1 MATFVTAQWAEQHI
15 DAPNLLFLDPRRP
28 MRYLQG
34 HLKHAVNLPVY
45 KAFDADAKLLP
56 DAHLQRW
63 IGAAGLDDQATPVIY
78 DSFDGQNGAMLVWL
92 LEYFGR
98 TNVHLL
104 NIFFER
110 WVAEGHEVFYK
121 PVPAVSKTFI
131 ARVNPQMRVTIDD
144 LRRDSGLKLIDFRSR
159 EEYTGEQDRDGQPGH
174 IPGAVNIV
182 WRDLVG
188 PQQEVLASCE
198 NIQQLVGTTGIQ
210 RDDRIVAY
218 CRLGMRAALG
228 YLALQQAGY
237 DVRLYDRSY
246 AEWARRGL
254 PSVCGSA
261 RYGNGGAQPSPGA
274 SGT

>member
-1 MATFVTAQWAEQHI
+1 
-15 DAPNLLFLDPRRP
+15 
-28 MRYLQG
+28 
-34 HLKHAVNLPVY
+34 
-45 KAFDADAKLLP
+45 
-56 DAHLQRW
+56 
-63 IGAAGLDDQATPVIY
+63 VIY

-98 TNVHLL
+98 TDVHLL

-121 PVPAVSKTFI
+121 PVPAVSKTFT

-198 NIQQLVGTTGIQ
+198 NIQQLVGATGIQ

-254 PSVCGSA
+254 PSVCGSD

>member
-98 TNVHLL
+98 TDVHLL

-188 PQQEVLASCE
+188 PQQEVLASWE
-198 NIQQLVGTTGIQ
+198 NIQQLVGATGIQ

-254 PSVCGSA
+254 PSVCGSD
-261 RYGNGGAQPSPGA
+261 RYGNGDAQLTPDTSGA
-274 SGT
+274 

>member
-1 MATFVTAQWAEQHI
+1 MATLVSAEWVEEHI
-15 DAPNLLFLDPRRP
+15 AAPEILPLDPRRP

-45 KAFDADAKLLP
+45 KAFDADGKLLP
-56 DAHLQRW
+56 DAQLQLW
-63 IGAAGLDDQATPVIY
+63 IGAAGLNGRATPLVY
-78 DSFDGQNGAMLVWL
+78 DSFDGQNGAMLTWL

-98 TNVHLL
+98 TDVHLL

-121 PVPAVSKTFI
+121 PVPPVSQVFA
-131 ARVNPQMRVTIDD
+131 ARVNPQIRATLDD
-144 LRRDSGLKLIDFRSR
+144 LRRGSDLKLIDFRSR
-159 EEYTGEQDRDGQPGH
+159 EEYTGEQDRDGKPGH

-182 WRDLVG
+182 WRDLIG
-188 PQQEVLASCE
+188 ARQEVLASDE
-198 NIQQLVGTTGIQ
+198 EIEQSVGATGIQ
-210 RDDRIVAY
+210 RGDQIVAY

-246 AEWARRGL
+246 AEWARSGL
-254 PSVCGSA
+254 PSV
-261 RYGNGGAQPSPGA
+261 
-274 SGT
+274 SGEGPFGTGDA

>member
-1 MATFVTAQWAEQHI
+1 MATLVTAQSVEQHFN
-15 DAPNLLFLDPRRP
+15 APHILLLDPRRP

-34 HLKHAVNLPVY
+34 HLKGAVNLPVY
-45 KAFDADAKLLP
+45 GAFDADGTLLP
-56 DAHLQRW
+56 DERLQRW
-63 IGAAGLDDQATPVIY
+63 IGAAGLDDQTTPIIY
-78 DSFDGQNGAMLVWL
+78 DSFDGQNGAMLAWL

-98 TNVHLL
+98 TDVQML

-121 PVPAVSKTFI
+121 PVPPVAKVFT
-131 ARVNPQMRVTIDD
+131 AQVNPQIRVTIDE
-144 LRRDSGLKLIDFRSR
+144 LRRESGLKLIDFRSR
-159 EEYTGEQDRDGQPGH
+159 EEYTGEQDRDGRPGH

-188 PQQEVLASCE
+188 PQQETLVSPE
-198 NIQQLVGTTGIQ
+198 KIQRMVSATGIE
-210 RDDRIVAY
+210 RGDRIVAY

-246 AEWARRGL
+246 AEWARSGL
-254 PSVCGSA
+254 PVEV
-261 RYGNGGAQPSPGA
+261 
-274 SGT
+274 

>member
-98 TNVHLL
+98 TDVHLL

-121 PVPAVSKTFI
+121 PVPAVSKTFT

-188 PQQEVLASCE
+188 PQQEVLASWE
-198 NIQQLVGTTGIQ
+198 NIQQLVGATGIQ

-254 PSVCGSA
+254 PSVCGSD
-261 RYGNGGAQPSPGA
+261 RYGNGDAQLTPDTSGA
-274 SGT
+274 